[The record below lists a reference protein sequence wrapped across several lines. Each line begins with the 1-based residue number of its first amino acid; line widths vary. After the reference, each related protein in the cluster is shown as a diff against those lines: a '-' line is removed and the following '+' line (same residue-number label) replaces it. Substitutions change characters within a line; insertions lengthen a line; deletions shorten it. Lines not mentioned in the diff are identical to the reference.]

1 MLIVINFTKVTKTPL
16 EEGVQFLRTGEYVH
30 TATAKG
36 LPEARERLRVDS
48 LSAPEK
54 QAYYR
59 DMEAQRYQ
67 RSVIKTGW
75 YEGRAEGRAEGRHE
89 ERESNARNLK
99 QLGVSPEIIAKAT
112 GLSLEEIAG
121 L

>member
-1 MLIVINFTKVTKTPL
+1 MIKQ
-16 EEGVQFLRTGEYVH
+16 ESFLCLLFYNKKLSRGRDAS
-30 TATAKG
+30 AT
-36 LPEARERLRVDS
+36 ETRERLRVDA
-48 LSAPEK
+48 LPAPEK

-67 RSVIKTGW
+67 CSVIKTGW
-75 YEGRAEGRAEGRHE
+75 YEGRAEGRAEVRQE
-89 ERESNARNLK
+89 ERQSNARNLK

-112 GLSLEEIAG
+112 GVSLEEIAD